1 MASEV
6 TAQTFE
12 DEVLARAQPVIV
24 DFWAPWC
31 GPCRAIA
38 PVLERIAAER
48 EGELSLV
55 KVNID
60 AEPALAACYG
70 VSSIP
75 TVMLFAN
82 GGPVATTVGA
92 KAKAQMERELGLP
105 PEEANPEGEGKTP
118 LLSRVSA
125 YLRRGDRTPSNP
137 PGA

>member
-1 MASEV
+1 MPSEV
-6 TAQTFE
+6 TAQTFDE
-12 DEVLARAQPVIV
+12 EVLAGPEAVIV

-31 GPCRAIA
+31 GPCHAIA

-48 EGELSLV
+48 EGELRLV

-60 AEPALAACYG
+60 AEPALAVRYG

-82 GGPVATTVGA
+82 GEPVATAVGA
-92 KAKAQMERELGLP
+92 QAKAQMERALGLSQ
-105 PEEANPEGEGKTP
+105 ARATAEGETTV
-118 LLSRVSA
+118 LSRVSA
-125 YLRRGDRTPSNP
+125 YLRRGHRSPPKP